1 MFPGSPGVFKGSK
14 EHTCS
19 DDAITTPQQEQMLGC
34 AALTLVQPPPQTEEV
49 VLCTR
54 KKTPGG
60 AGTQRLFPVKTRRS
74 VRRRESYRF
83 FLSVSL

>member
-14 EHTCS
+14 EHTS
-19 DDAITTPQQEQMLGC
+19 HLFRRRQQEQMLGC

-74 VRRRESYRF
+74 VRRRESYRY